1 MDLQSEVKKDWKKLF
16 KWSKK
21 EFKVLKKSSRKGFYL
36 NQINSVKVAIQRKSK
51 LPSEINSDKSLTKK
65 DKSMLLD
72 KLKFV

>member
-1 MDLQSEVKKDWKKLF
+1 MEIGKEVKKDFGKLF
-16 KWSKK
+16 KWGKK

-36 NQINSVKVAIQRKSK
+36 NQINSVKAAIQRKSK
-51 LPSEINSDKSLTKK
+51 LPSEISGDKTLSRK

>member
-16 KWSKK
+16 KWGKK
-21 EFKVLKKSSRKGFYL
+21 EYKAVKESNLKGHYL
-36 NQINSVKVAIQRKSK
+36 NQITAIKAAMGRKEK
-51 LPSEINSDKSLTKK
+51 LPSEIKGNKSLTKK